1 MVRIDMKKSLIS
13 FFCFISLIQS
23 PISFSKSLGLSID
36 GENIFDDQIPGAG
49 NQGINANQNL
59 VAMNVWVDDPGW
71 RDIDGDFIHDDCDND
86 SDPLTGFND
95 RFNVC
100 SGIDENQ
107 ASKNMDPTGSCKLVT
122 YPESVINKNKFDN
135 VCGEGWSL
143 YGWSARGNHNTKN
156 RCKDLIPRGTIRTG
170 GKKTFLIQFTNRHD
184 GGNWVGAR
192 RYDFGH
198 KWTMSSVG
206 SLIQHSHHTL
216 YQNFLR
222 DGNLSDSA
230 ANVCYKN

>member
-59 VAMNVWVDDPGW
+59 VAMNIWVDDPDW

-143 YGWSARGNHNTKN
+143 YGWSAIGNHNTKN

-192 RYDFGH
+192 TYDFGH